1 MFISLVPPSYDGG
14 DGVLPAPAQGWAEMS
29 EIACTGSG
37 SVLAIGDVV
46 MPEHGL
52 GIAGGYD
59 DSYHLT
65 PARPVRQMVQLGSRG
80 GVVHS
85 VGMSPTMRLEAA
97 AGALIACVT
106 GEIGRTRCRERVGA
120 NVAV

>member
-29 EIACTGSG
+29 ENACTGSG
-37 SVLAIGDVV
+37 SVRAICDV
-46 MPEHGL
+46 MLPEHGL

-65 PARPVRQMVQLGSRG
+65 PARLVRQMVPLGKRG
-80 GVVHS
+80 DVVRS
-85 VGMSPTMRLEAA
+85 EER
-97 AGALIACVT
+97 
-106 GEIGRTRCRERVGA
+106 RVGKESVRTCGTRWA
-120 NVAV
+120 

>member
-1 MFISLVPPSYDGG
+1 MRISDWSSDVCSSDL
-14 DGVLPAPAQGWAEMS
+14 
-29 EIACTGSG
+29 

-65 PARPVRQMVQLGSRG
+65 PARLVRQVVQLGYRG
-80 GVVHS
+80 DVVHY
-85 VGMSPTMRLEAA
+85 VGMRHYMRLEAA
-97 AGALIACVT
+97 AGAFHASLAGGALHAPCA
-106 GEIGRTRCRERVGA
+106 GWQGREGSRGGRSGLRSVGRGGRQ
-120 NVAV
+120 